1 MKTQIF
7 WVLLLSAFLIGFSS
21 QTFAQEM
28 NKQDY
33 LDKSRRQKTTGF
45 ILLGGGVT
53 LLVVGSIIYM
63 TNGVELVGSCIGLN
77 CSSSAANGV
86 GSGVAMITIGGLA
99 ALGSIPFFISSSKN
113 INKAVHLSFRNEPTN
128 IPKYAGNIPRSV
140 PSITYSIPL
149 N

>member
-1 MKTQIF
+1 MKINIF
-7 WVLLLSAFLIGFSS
+7 RALLISAFLIGFSS

-33 LDKSRRQKTTGF
+33 LDKSRKQKTTGY

-140 PSITYSIPL
+140 PSITYSIHL